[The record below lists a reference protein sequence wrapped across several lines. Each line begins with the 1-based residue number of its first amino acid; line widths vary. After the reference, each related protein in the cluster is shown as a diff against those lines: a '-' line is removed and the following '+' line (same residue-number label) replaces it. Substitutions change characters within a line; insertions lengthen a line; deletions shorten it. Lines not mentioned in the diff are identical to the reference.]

1 MVRPKKIEN
10 IEEIERPLLIIFFL
24 FGFSLMSWVPRFP
37 EVKANLKLTNGE
49 FGSIV
54 SMAAIGNLVALLTVG
69 HLVHKYGAR
78 WILHIGALLLAV
90 SLTFLTHS
98 TSSLVFLISIIIQG
112 GAISAFHI
120 SINSQGFF
128 FQDRTK
134 RQIITLLSG
143 FWSSG
148 ALFSS
153 MIAGFL
159 VDRVELG
166 TYTNILA
173 SICFVLM
180 TLIII
185 RISPNLIK
193 ANINPDSQHRARDM
207 FKGFEIDV
215 PISAALL
222 LVIML
227 EYAISDWAAIFV
239 KEDMKIL
246 GGIHTLPYILF
257 TLAMIIG
264 RLNLHNL
271 LPRYSIDFLMA
282 RASLLSGLSIIAGII
297 AVSITGTSNQTLVIV
312 ILSISFTIA
321 GLGSSF
327 LGPSVMNAANTRSKF
342 PSSVVIGQ
350 IGVINIALVFV
361 MRWVIAWTAQATS
374 LSIALCIPALM
385 LLVVPKFSNIF
396 KKA

>member
-1 MVRPKKIEN
+1 LKQN
-10 IEEIERPLLIIFFL
+10 IDVKDELNLIKALFFL
-24 FGFSLMSWVPRFP
+24 FGLLIMSWVPRFP
-37 EVKANLKLTNGE
+37 EVKANLNLTNGE

-78 WILHIGALLLAV
+78 WILHIGALLLSV
-90 SLTFLTHS
+90 SLVFLTHS
-98 TSSLVFLISIIIQG
+98 TSSIIFLISIIIQG

-153 MIAGFL
+153 MIAGLL
-159 VDRVELG
+159 VDRVDLG
-166 TYTNILA
+166 TYTNFLA

-180 TLIII
+180 SVIII
-185 RISPNLIK
+185 KISPNLIK
-193 ANINPDSQHRARDM
+193 ADFNPDSQHRARDM
-207 FKGFEIDV
+207 FRGFEVDV

-271 LPRYSIDFLMA
+271 LPRYSIDFLMV

-297 AVSITGTSNQTLVIV
+297 AVSITGTSNKTLVIV

-374 LSIALCIPALM
+374 LAIALCIPALM
-385 LLVVPKFSNIF
+385 LLVVPKFSKIF

>member
-1 MVRPKKIEN
+1 MRESIDFKQELN
-10 IEEIERPLLIIFFL
+10 LIKALFFL
-24 FGFSLMSWVPRFP
+24 FGMLIMSWVPRFP

-54 SMAAIGNLVALLTVG
+54 SMGAIGNLIALLTIG

-78 WILHIGALLLAV
+78 WILHIGALTLAI
-90 SLTFLTHS
+90 SLVFLTHS
-98 TSSLVFLISIIIQG
+98 TSSLLFLIFMIIQG

-120 SINSQGFF
+120 SINSQGFY
-128 FQDRTK
+128 FQDRSK

-153 MIAGFL
+153 MIAGLL

-166 TYTNILA
+166 TYTNYLA
-173 SICFVLM
+173 SICFVVM

-185 RISPNLIK
+185 RISPNLVK
-193 ANINPDSQHRARDM
+193 ADVNPDSTHRARDM
-207 FKGFEIDV
+207 FKGFKIDV
-215 PISAALL
+215 PVSAALL

-227 EYAISDWAAIFV
+227 EYAVSDWAAIFV

-271 LPRYSIDFLMA
+271 LPRYTIDFLVV
-282 RASLLSGLSIIAGII
+282 RASLLSGLSFIAGII
-297 AVSITGTSNQTLVIV
+297 AVSIVGTSNKTAVLI
-312 ILSISFTIA
+312 ILCISFTIS

-385 LLVVPKFSNIF
+385 LLAVPYYSKMF
-396 KKA
+396 KSA

>member
-1 MVRPKKIEN
+1 MSQN
-10 IEEIERPLLIIFFL
+10 IDVKHELNLIKGLFFL
-24 FGFSLMSWVPRFP
+24 FGLLIMSWVPRFP
-37 EVKANLKLTNGE
+37 EVKANLRLTNGE

-54 SMAAIGNLVALLTVG
+54 SMGAIGNLIALLTIG

-78 WILHIGALLLAV
+78 WILHIGAFLLAI
-90 SLTFLTHS
+90 SLAFLTHI
-98 TSSLVFLISIIIQG
+98 TSSIIFIIFIVIQG

-120 SINSQGFF
+120 SINAQGFF

-148 ALFSS
+148 ALISS
-153 MIAGFL
+153 VLAGLL
-159 VDRVELG
+159 VDHVELG
-166 TYTNILA
+166 TYTNVLA
-173 SICFVLM
+173 TLCFIMM
-180 TLIII
+180 TVIII
-185 RISPNLIK
+185 RISPNLVK
-193 ANINPDSQHRARDM
+193 ADLNPDSDHRARDM
-207 FKGFEIDV
+207 FKGFKIDFSV
-215 PISAALL
+215 SSAFL

-227 EYAISDWAAIFV
+227 EYAVSDWAAIFV

-246 GGIHTLPYILF
+246 SGIHTLPYILF
-257 TLAMIIG
+257 TLAMITG

-271 LPRYSIDFLMA
+271 LRRYSIDFLMM
-282 RASLLSGLSIIAGII
+282 RASLLSGISFLAGII
-297 AVSITGTSNQTLVIV
+297 VVNIVGTSNNNVVLA

-350 IGVINIALVFV
+350 IGVINIVLVFV
-361 MRWVIAWTAQATS
+361 MRWIIAWTAQATS
-374 LSIALCIPALM
+374 LSIALCIPAGM
-385 LLVVPKFSNIF
+385 LLAVPYFSKIF
-396 KKA
+396 KSA

>member
-1 MVRPKKIEN
+1 LRESIDVKYELKLMKA
-10 IEEIERPLLIIFFL
+10 LFFL
-24 FGFSLMSWVPRFP
+24 FGLLIMSWVPRFP

-207 FKGFEIDV
+207 FKGFEVDV
-215 PISAALL
+215 PVSAALL

>member
-1 MVRPKKIEN
+1 LNQN
-10 IEEIERPLLIIFFL
+10 IDAKDELNLMKALFFL
-24 FGFSLMSWVPRFP
+24 FGLLIMSWVPRFP
-37 EVKANLKLTNGE
+37 EVKANLNLTNGE
-49 FGSIV
+49 FGSIISTGAV
-54 SMAAIGNLVALLTVG
+54 GNLVALLTVG

-78 WILHIGALLLAV
+78 WILHVGVLLLAV
-90 SLTFLTHS
+90 SLSFVTHS
-98 TSSLVFLISIIIQG
+98 TSSILFLFVNIIFS
-112 GAISAFHI
+112 GAISAIHI
-120 SINSQGFF
+120 ALNSQGFF

-134 RQIITLLSG
+134 QQVITLLSG

-148 ALFSS
+148 ALISA
-153 MIAGFL
+153 MIAGLL
-159 VDRVELG
+159 VDRVKLG
-166 TYTNILA
+166 TYTNFLA

-193 ANINPDSQHRARDM
+193 ADLNPDSQHRARDII
-207 FKGFEIDV
+207 KGFEVDV
-215 PISAALL
+215 PVAAVLL

-227 EYAISDWAAIFV
+227 EYAVIDWAAIFV

-246 GGIHTLPYILF
+246 SGIHTLPFILF

-264 RLNLHNL
+264 RLNLHKL
-271 LPRYSIDFLMA
+271 LNRYAMDFLIV
-282 RASLLSGLSIIAGII
+282 RGSLLSGLSMIIGII
-297 AVSITGTSNQTLVIV
+297 AVSITGTSNQTLVLI

-321 GLGSSF
+321 GFGSSF
-327 LGPSVMNAANTRSKF
+327 LGPSVLNVANTRSKF

-350 IGVINIALVFV
+350 IGVINIVFAFV
-361 MRWVIAWTAQATS
+361 MRWIIAWTAQATS

-385 LLVVPKFSNIF
+385 LLVVPKFSKIF

>member
-1 MVRPKKIEN
+1 
-10 IEEIERPLLIIFFL
+10 
-24 FGFSLMSWVPRFP
+24 MSWVPRFP
-37 EVKANLKLTNGE
+37 EVKANLRLTNGE

-54 SMAAIGNLVALLTVG
+54 SMGAIGNLVALLTVG

-78 WILHIGALLLAV
+78 WILHIGAFLLAI
-90 SLTFLTHS
+90 SLAFLTHS
-98 TSSLVFLISIIIQG
+98 TSSIVFLIFIIIQG

-120 SINSQGFF
+120 SINAQGFF

-148 ALFSS
+148 ALISS
-153 MIAGFL
+153 MIAGLL
-159 VDRVELG
+159 VDRVDLG

-173 SICFVLM
+173 TICFILM
-180 TLIII
+180 SLIII
-185 RISPNLIK
+185 KISPNLVK
-193 ANINPDSQHRARDM
+193 ADVSPNSEHRARDM
-207 FKGFEIDV
+207 FKGFKIDV
-215 PISAALL
+215 SVSASLM

-227 EYAISDWAAIFV
+227 EYAVSDWAAIFV
-239 KEDMKIL
+239 KEDMNIL
-246 GGIHTLPYILF
+246 SGIHTLPYILF

-271 LPRYSIDFLMA
+271 LPHYAIDFLIV
-282 RASLLSGLSIIAGII
+282 RASLLSGLSFLAGIF
-297 AVSITGTSNQTLVIV
+297 AVSFVGTANKTLVLI
-312 ILSISFTIA
+312 ILSISFTVA

-350 IGVINIALVFV
+350 IGVINIVLVFV

-385 LLVVPKFSNIF
+385 LLAVPYFSKIF
-396 KKA
+396 KSV

>member
-1 MVRPKKIEN
+1 
-10 IEEIERPLLIIFFL
+10 
-24 FGFSLMSWVPRFP
+24 MSWVPRFP
-37 EVKANLKLTNGE
+37 EVKANLKMTNGE

-54 SMAAIGNLVALLTVG
+54 SMGALGNLVALLTVG

-78 WILHIGALLLAV
+78 WILHIGALSLAI
-90 SLTFLTHS
+90 SLAFLTHS
-98 TSSLVFLISIIIQG
+98 TSSILFLVFIIIQG

-148 ALFSS
+148 ALISS
-153 MIAGFL
+153 MIAGLL
-159 VDRVELG
+159 VDRVALG
-166 TYTNILA
+166 TYTNILS
-173 SICFVLM
+173 SICFILM
-180 TLIII
+180 TLIIM
-185 RISPNLIK
+185 RISPNLVK
-193 ANINPDSQHRARDM
+193 ADTNPNSNHRARDM
-207 FKGFEIDV
+207 FKGFKIDV
-215 PISAALL
+215 SVSAALM

-227 EYAISDWAAIFV
+227 EYAVSDWSAIFV
-239 KEDMKIL
+239 KEDMGIL

-271 LPRYSIDFLMA
+271 LPHFSIEYLVL
-282 RASLLSGLSIIAGII
+282 RASLLSGFSFLAGII
-297 AVSITGTSNQTLVIV
+297 AVSIVGTSNETLVLV

-327 LGPSVMNAANTRSKF
+327 LGPSVMNAANARSKF

-361 MRWVIAWTAQATS
+361 IRWVIAWTAQATS
-374 LSIALCIPALM
+374 LSFALCIPALM
-385 LLVVPKFSNIF
+385 LLAVPYFSKIF
-396 KKA
+396 KSA

>member
-1 MVRPKKIEN
+1 MSQN
-10 IEEIERPLLIIFFL
+10 IDVKHELNLIKGLFFL
-24 FGFSLMSWVPRFP
+24 FGLLIMSWVPRFP
-37 EVKANLKLTNGE
+37 EVKANLNLTNGE

-54 SMAAIGNLVALLTVG
+54 SMGAFGNLVALLTVG

-90 SLTFLTHS
+90 SLAFLTSS
-98 TSSLVFLISIIIQG
+98 TSSLLFLIFIIIQG

-120 SINSQGFF
+120 SINAQGFF

-148 ALFSS
+148 ALISS
-153 MIAGFL
+153 MIAGLL
-159 VDRVELG
+159 VDRVDLG
-166 TYTNILA
+166 TYTNILS
-173 SICFVLM
+173 SICFIVM

-185 RISPNLIK
+185 RITPNLVK
-193 ANINPDSQHRARDM
+193 ADMNPDSQHRARDM
-207 FKGFEIDV
+207 FKGFKIDV
-215 PISAALL
+215 SVSAALL

-227 EYAISDWAAIFV
+227 EYAVSDWAAIFV

-246 GGIHTLPYILF
+246 SGIHTLPYILF

-271 LPRYSIDFLMA
+271 LPRYTIEFLMV
-282 RASLLSGLSIIAGII
+282 RASLLSGLAFIAGII
-297 AVSITGTSNQTLVIV
+297 AVSIAGTSNKAVVLV

-385 LLVVPKFSNIF
+385 LLVVPKFSKIF

>member
-1 MVRPKKIEN
+1 LSQN
-10 IEEIERPLLIIFFL
+10 IDVKHELNLIKALFFL
-24 FGFSLMSWVPRFP
+24 FGLLIMSWIPRFP
-37 EVKANLKLTNGE
+37 EVKANLQLTNGE

-54 SMAAIGNLVALLTVG
+54 SMGAVGNVVALLTIG
-69 HLVHKYGAR
+69 HLVHKHGAR
-78 WILHIGALLLAV
+78 WILHISSAFLVV
-90 SLTFLTHS
+90 SLVFLTHS
-98 TSSLVFLISIIIQG
+98 TSSIVFLIFVIIQG

-148 ALFSS
+148 ALISS
-153 MIAGFL
+153 VIAGLL

-166 TYTNILA
+166 TYTNFLA

-185 RISPNLIK
+185 RISPNLVK
-193 ANINPDSQHRARDM
+193 ANVNLNSQHRARDM
-207 FKGFEIDV
+207 FKGFEVDV
-215 PISAALL
+215 PVSAVLL

-227 EYAISDWAAIFV
+227 EYAVSDWAAIFV

-271 LPRYSIDFLMA
+271 LPRYSIDFLMV
-282 RASLLSGLSIIAGII
+282 RASLLSGLSMIVGII
-297 AVSITGTSNQTLVIV
+297 AVSITGTSNKTLVIV

-385 LLVVPKFSNIF
+385 LLVVPKFSKIF

>member
-1 MVRPKKIEN
+1 MSQN
-10 IEEIERPLLIIFFL
+10 IDVKQELNLIKGLFFL
-24 FGFSLMSWVPRFP
+24 FGLLIMSWVPRFP
-37 EVKANLKLTNGE
+37 EVKANLRLTNGE

-54 SMAAIGNLVALLTVG
+54 SMGAFGNLVALLTIG

-78 WILHIGALLLAV
+78 WILHISALSLAV
-90 SLTFLTHS
+90 SLAFLTHS
-98 TSSLVFLISIIIQG
+98 TSSLLFLVFIIIQG

-120 SINSQGFF
+120 SINAQGFF

-148 ALFSS
+148 ALISS
-153 MIAGFL
+153 MIAGLL
-159 VDRVELG
+159 VDRVALG
-166 TYTNILA
+166 TYTNILS
-173 SICFVLM
+173 SICFILM

-185 RISPNLIK
+185 RITPNLVK
-193 ANINPDSQHRARDM
+193 ADVNPKSEHRARDM
-207 FKGFEIDV
+207 FKGFKIDV
-215 PISAALL
+215 SVSAALL

-227 EYAISDWAAIFV
+227 EYAVSDWAAIFV
-239 KEDMKIL
+239 KEDMNIL
-246 GGIHTLPYILF
+246 SGIHTLPYILF

-271 LPRYSIDFLMA
+271 LPHYTIDFLIV
-282 RASLLSGLSIIAGII
+282 RASLLSGLSFIVGII
-297 AVSITGTSNQTLVIV
+297 AVSFVGTANQTLVLI
-312 ILSISFTIA
+312 ILSISFTVA

-361 MRWVIAWTAQATS
+361 MRWIIAWTAQATS

-385 LLVVPKFSNIF
+385 LLAVPYFSKIF
-396 KKA
+396 KSA